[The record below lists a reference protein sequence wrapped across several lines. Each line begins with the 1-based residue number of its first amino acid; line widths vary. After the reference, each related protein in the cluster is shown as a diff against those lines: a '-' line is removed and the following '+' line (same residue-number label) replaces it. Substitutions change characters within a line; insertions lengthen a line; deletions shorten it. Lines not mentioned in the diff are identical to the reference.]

1 MNFAIARALML
12 EDWIRVRRWY
22 PWVIGLLIVYAGGLQ
37 WLDAYLDRTLVL
49 VPGQTGLERLERSN
63 GTPTFFFLLI
73 PFLVSLLSVTMLGM
87 LQNKRGMSIAFPT
100 RYMTLPVSTLGAVLV
115 QVATRC
121 VLAAL
126 LGYLFLVN
134 VETTDSLGMYGATPW
149 FIAPFI
155 GILGCQAI
163 NLWWT
168 RMEHSAIVLWI
179 AVPLLLWWIPPNIS
193 NSLRTISLA
202 TSVAVPLFGVILGA
216 VWTRRSGALE
226 GQDFS
231 PIESIQKLVL
241 RQRNRPAMPQVI
253 VPFAS
258 PGAAVRWAENPGAI
272 WWPLGIALAITLTFQ
287 CRDTYV
293 RWESIMQLPWL
304 PYTATWVK
312 WWSAAQQ
319 FGSDWFEAALD
330 YTSVSYIVCLPLQAL
345 GVVRRNL
352 LHLPL
357 AARLPIAPWDF
368 SMQVGAVVLRHMLLS
383 YFVCMFVLYLGYE
396 ACSGPNI
403 GAPYLS
409 SSGGAHSAYF
419 NSLVAMN
426 HVLDNLSTQEM
437 LGRLVLFPIG
447 GWVFFWPMCW
457 LLLLFANAAFPTD
470 LILLAGGSMYVF
482 RRLAKREPWVR
493 PWALFVFG
501 SSVAL
506 IAYSLFVLGGE
517 DLEYINASLESANIN
532 ILWLVLRVGL
542 AALAFLATPIVAI
555 WLNIRLR
562 SHL

>member
-1 MNFAIARALML
+1 MNLAIAKALIL

-22 PWVIGLLIVYAGGLQ
+22 PWVIGMLIAYAVGLYWLEGYLYNAYEGNSGATGFERQDRSGIPTVFYLL
-37 WLDAYLDRTLVL
+37 
-49 VPGQTGLERLERSN
+49 
-63 GTPTFFFLLI
+63 F

-121 VLAAL
+121 ALAAL

-134 VETTDSLGMYGATPW
+134 VDITNLRDMYGATPW
-149 FIAPFI
+149 LIAPLI

-168 RMEHSAIVLWI
+168 RMEHSAIILWI
-179 AVPLLLWWIPPNIS
+179 GVPLLIWWIPPNIS
-193 NSLRTISLA
+193 NSMRTMSLA
-202 TSVAVPLFGVILGA
+202 TSVALPLLGVVLGA

-231 PIESIQKLVL
+231 PIELL
-241 RQRNRPAMPQVI
+241 RNLTPGRRTADAAPQVI

-272 WWPLGIALAITLTFQ
+272 WWPLGIALAVTLIFQ
-287 CRDTYV
+287 CRETYV
-293 RWESIMQLPWL
+293 RWDSILQLPWL
-304 PYTATWVK
+304 PYTPTWVK
-312 WWSAAQQ
+312 WCSAAQQ
-319 FGSDWFEAALD
+319 FGSDWFEAALG

-357 AARLPIAPWDF
+357 AARLPMAPWDF

-409 SSGGAHSAYF
+409 ASGGAHSAYF

-426 HVLDNLSTQEM
+426 HVLDNMSTQN
-437 LGRLVLFPIG
+437 LLNLLVFFPIM
-447 GWVFFWPMCW
+447 GWVFFWPICW
-457 LLLLFANAAFPTD
+457 ILFLASAAFPTD

-482 RRLAKREPWVR
+482 RCVAKREPWVR

-501 SSVAL
+501 ASVIL
-506 IAYSLFVLGGE
+506 IAYSLIFLNGE
-517 DLEYINASLESANIN
+517 DWSLIDTNLESANL
-532 ILWLVLRVGL
+532 LWVVLRAGL
-542 AALAFLATPIVAI
+542 AGLAFLAAPIVAI